1 MCGSKVIRVKVI
13 FDPSD
18 YEIGIYFLDGECNE
32 CGALMT
38 VPTPLDHPTNTKGN
52 SFINYN
58 WFWMWSYLCCL

>member
-38 VPTPLDHPTNTKGN
+38 VPTPLDHPTNTKGEK
-52 SFINYN
+52 
-58 WFWMWSYLCCL
+58 

>member
-1 MCGSKVIRVKVI
+1 MKNKVNLRGIPSSCCLMCGSKVIRVKVI

-38 VPTPLDHPTNTKGN
+38 VPTPLDHPTNTKGEK
-52 SFINYN
+52 
-58 WFWMWSYLCCL
+58 